1 MTCRVQQ
8 AKSHHAAGHAR
19 MGTSRRLTSLRR
31 SVAALLIALA
41 LTLVGGG
48 CVRFADRPVAGGAVE
63 PGWIVLDG
71 IKTRYVDRGQ
81 GPAVL
86 LLHGFA
92 ASLDTWASISDE
104 LAPTRRVL
112 ALDLKGFGRSS
123 RPEGDYSPGA
133 QAKLVLALLDAR
145 GVERVD
151 VVAHSWGSSVALALA
166 LMAPERVGRIALY
179 DAWVFEEQL
188 PPFFLW
194 ARTPGLGELLF
205 RLIYRERAEDR
216 LDLAF
221 FAPERIPQALVDHAL
236 AGIARPGT
244 LAAHL
249 AAVRGQRF
257 GVVEPLYPR
266 IQQPVLLLWGRE
278 DRVTPLRYGERLL
291 RTLPNA
297 ALHVYPRCGHFP
309 MIEARSQSTRDLVA
323 FLAGGQP

>member
-1 MTCRVQQ
+1 MPHTRPSIRPTSP
-8 AKSHHAAGHAR
+8 ARRWRSHLAAVVG
-19 MGTSRRLTSLRR
+19 
-31 SVAALLIALA
+31 ALA
-41 LTLVGGG
+41 LASLAG
-48 CVRFADRPVAGGAVE
+48 CVRFADVPVAAGPVE
-63 PGWIVLDG
+63 AGWIVLDG
-71 IKTRYVDRGQ
+71 VKTRFVDRGQ
-81 GPAVL
+81 GPAVV

-92 ASLDTWASISDE
+92 ASLDTWTAVSAE
-104 LAPTRRVL
+104 LASTRRVL
-112 ALDLKGFGRSS
+112 ALDLKGFGQST

-133 QAKLVLALLDAR
+133 QARLVLALLDAR
-145 GVERVD
+145 GVDKVD

-205 RLIYRERAEDR
+205 RLVYRERAEDR
-216 LDLAF
+216 LELAF
-221 FAPERIPQALVDHAL
+221 FAPETVPQALVDHAL

-257 GVVEPLYPR
+257 GAVEPLYGR
-266 IQQPVLLLWGRE
+266 IQQRVLLLWGRE
-278 DRVTPLRYGERLL
+278 DKVTPLRYGERLL
-291 RTLPNA
+291 RTLPHA
-297 ALHVYPRCGHFP
+297 SLRTYPRCGHFP

-323 FLAGGQP
+323 FLAEGQP